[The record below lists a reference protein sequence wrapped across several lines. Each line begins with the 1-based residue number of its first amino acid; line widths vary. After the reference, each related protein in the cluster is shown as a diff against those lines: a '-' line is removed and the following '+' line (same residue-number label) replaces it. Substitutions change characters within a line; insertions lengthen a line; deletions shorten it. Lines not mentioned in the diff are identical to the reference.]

1 MNARRRALGAGLAA
15 SITLA
20 AVAVLWLLF
29 WPMSLG
35 GDFSYAVVTGDSMAP
50 DFTTDDVVLLL
61 RADDYDVGDV
71 VAYRHPEIGTVLHRI
86 VEDDGERFTLR
97 GDNRGSADSYRP
109 TRDEIVGRRW
119 ALIPGAGNMLREIQS
134 PRNAALLA
142 VAAVAFFGAT
152 RTHARFGATSTHARG
167 RSRRARGTSASS
179 AGLPG
184 MLSLYRPASRNLA
197 GGLIGLALGSAAL
210 LAVVHLTGT
219 TREASHDIP
228 YTETATF
235 TYERIVE
242 GGVYDFD
249 TLRAPQ
255 PVFRT
260 LLDELPLEFEYQ
272 LATAAPDAELTNVI
286 GSYRLVAEVRRD
298 DGWSRTF
305 ELQPTTLFA
314 GTGFAALVSLDLSEV
329 DRQLAEI
336 EALTEV
342 TAKVY
347 RLGVIAEVNARGE
360 LAGLP
365 FERSL
370 EQRLEF
376 LLTPLQLMFD
386 AANSELELAETANV
400 SQPAL
405 VPRVFHAPLL
415 PLAIAYSDFPK
426 LSAVG
431 FGIAGSALLAMT
443 LVTLFTWRSGEAAR
457 IRASHGHRI
466 VEIGAEE
473 IDFGGRAMNV
483 DQFDDLVRVAE
494 WEGMPIMHRGGKDSD
509 EYFIFDRDASYHFT
523 SWRHLADHP
532 QHGQQ
537 QPGSLPIRAV
547 PPASDQAA

>member
-35 GDFSYAVVTGDSMAP
+35 GDFSYAIVTGDSMAP

-97 GDNRGSADSYRP
+97 GDNRGSADSYHP

-142 VAAVAFFGAT
+142 VAAVAFLV
-152 RTHARFGATSTHARG
+152 ATSAHARG
-167 RSRRARGTSASS
+167 RGHGRRARGTSASS

-219 TREASHDIP
+219 TREVSHDIP

-235 TYERIVE
+235 TYERVVE

-249 TLRAPQ
+249 MLRAPQ
-255 PVFRT
+255 PVFRK

-272 LATAAPDAELTNVI
+272 LATAAPDEELTNVI

-314 GTGFAALVSLDLSEV
+314 GTGFAAPVSLDLREI

-336 EALTEV
+336 EALTEI

-360 LAGLP
+360 LAGRQ

-386 AANSELELAETANV
+386 AANSELELAKTANV
-400 SQPAL
+400 SLPAFA
-405 VPRVFHAPLL
+405 PRIFHMPLL

-443 LVTLFTWRSGEAAR
+443 LVTLLTWRSGEAAR

-466 VEIGAEE
+466 VEIEEEE

-494 WEGMPIMHRGGKDSD
+494 WEGLPIMHRGGKDSD
-509 EYFIFDRDASYHFT
+509 EYFIFDRDASSHFT
-523 SWRHLADHP
+523 SWRPLAAHP

-537 QPGSLPIRAV
+537 QPGSLPNRAV